1 MQRGHTSTVVSLQ
14 STAKVN
20 IIIGLCD
27 LPASELN
34 QLGSWQEEDDL
45 QVQKQKGQ

>member
-1 MQRGHTSTVVSLQ
+1 MQRAHSSTVVSLQ

-27 LPASELN
+27 LPAFGARN
-34 QLGSWQEEDDL
+34 QLGSWQEED
-45 QVQKQKGQ
+45 VQKQKGQQA